1 MKTMK
6 WMTEGQ
12 EIKMVHRTRLYHQ
25 SARVIKVGLDLVK
38 VQFTGV
44 GPVQEECEFFSE
56 GNINTSGTWKLC

>member
-6 WMTEGQ
+6 GIAEGA

-25 SARVIKVGLDLVK
+25 SAKVIKVGMDLVT

-44 GPVQEECEFFSE
+44 GPVQEQCEFFSG
-56 GNINTSGTWKLC
+56 GNISTSGTWKLC